1 MDKHDSELPKTFV
14 AFSERFP
21 ELQESHQQLGQAL
34 ADAGPLDEKMRAL
47 VKLGVCVGAGRESAL
62 KSHVHRS
69 LELGLTREEIEH
81 ALVLGMNS
89 VGFPATVAAWQW
101 AQEALNQD

>member
-1 MDKHDSELPKTFV
+1 MDKQNNELPRTFV
-14 AFSERFP
+14 AFSDRFP
-21 ELQESHQQLGQAL
+21 ELQEAHKQLGKAL
-34 ADAGPLDEKMRAL
+34 AEAGPLDEKSRAL

-81 ALVLGMNS
+81 ALVLGMNAI
-89 VGFPATVAAWQW
+89 GFPATVAAWQW
-101 AQEALNQD
+101 AQEALSQG

>member
-14 AFSERFP
+14 AFSKQFP
-21 ELQESHQQLGQAL
+21 ELQQAHEQTGKTL
-34 ADAGPLDEKMRAL
+34 AEAGPLDEKMRAL
-47 VKLGVCVGAGRESAL
+47 VKLGICVGAGRKSAL
-62 KSHVHRS
+62 QSHVHRS

-89 VGFPATVAAWQW
+89 IGFPATVAAWQW
-101 AQEALNQD
+101 AQDVISQE